1 MDIQPIKNEKDYDR
15 VLAEIERLW
24 GMSEEGTEAGDK
36 LDILLVLAQQVED
49 YEEKHHQISPPS
61 PIEAIKFRMEQ
72 MNLTRK
78 DLEPYIG
85 NRGRVSEILN
95 QRREL
100 SLNMIRNLHSNL
112 SIPLE
117 SLQAGDGRW
126 AAFDFA
132 FQPFRFPALQDIHE
146 VIPAIIV
153 SVLICLLVSLITGS
167 RRPEQGHVDR
177 LFTQNWTSAESLSSL
192 SPDRSKLWNFD
203 ASL

>member
-1 MDIQPIKNEKDYDR
+1 MDIQPIKNEKDYDQA
-15 VLAEIERLW
+15 LAEIERLW
-24 GMSEEGTEAGDK
+24 GADEGTKAGDK
-36 LDILLVLAQQVED
+36 LDIMFILVED

-95 QRREL
+95 HRREL

-117 SLQAGDGRW
+117 SLIRTHDGAGFL
-126 AAFDFA
+126 A
-132 FQPFRFPALQDIHE
+132 PAGACDDEH
-146 VIPAIIV
+146 
-153 SVLICLLVSLITGS
+153 S
-167 RRPEQGHVDR
+167 R
-177 LFTQNWTSAESLSSL
+177 S
-192 SPDRSKLWNFD
+192 
-203 ASL
+203 

>member
-1 MDIQPIKNEKDYDR
+1 MDIQPIKNEKDYDQA
-15 VLAEIERLW
+15 LAEIERLW
-24 GMSEEGTEAGDK
+24 GAEEGTEAGDK
-36 LDILLVLAQQVED
+36 LDILLVLAED

-117 SLQAGDGRW
+117 SLIGETR
-126 AAFDFA
+126 
-132 FQPFRFPALQDIHE
+132 
-146 VIPAIIV
+146 VN
-153 SVLICLLVSLITGS
+153 T
-167 RRPEQGHVDR
+167 
-177 LFTQNWTSAESLSSL
+177 
-192 SPDRSKLWNFD
+192 
-203 ASL
+203 

>member
-1 MDIQPIKNEKDYDR
+1 MESWYFETLKATRTTPQELKAQFRSASILKNKKDYDR
-15 VLAEIERLW
+15 ALAEIERLW
-24 GMSEEGTEAGDK
+24 GAEEGTEAGDK
-36 LDILLVLAQQVED
+36 LDILLVLVED

-117 SLQAGDGRW
+117 SL
-126 AAFDFA
+126 
-132 FQPFRFPALQDIHE
+132 I
-146 VIPAIIV
+146 
-153 SVLICLLVSLITGS
+153 
-167 RRPEQGHVDR
+167 
-177 LFTQNWTSAESLSSL
+177 SLSVSG
-192 SPDRSKLWNFD
+192 SPRYRTFTK
-203 ASL
+203 